1 MTANSNGTTDGGT
14 NGRTNG
20 HTNGANGHSQ
30 SKAEEPQTVPL
41 AIVGMACRFAGDITN
56 PDKLWELV
64 SNGRDAWSD
73 VPADRFNREAFYHP
87 KPEKL
92 STMHMKG
99 GYFLGQDP
107 GVFDCSFFNLSADV
121 AAAMDPQIRMLLEV
135 TFEALEAA
143 GLPLSK
149 VLGSN
154 TSVFAGSFTRDYHD
168 LQLRDPLHALRGF
181 LTGNYAAMLANRV
194 SHFFDL
200 KGAST
205 AVDVG
210 CSTSLMAL
218 HLAAQSL
225 RSGDSDCAIVG
236 GTSLHLNPDVFAG
249 LSTLQTCGAEGK
261 CYAFDHRAEGYGRG
275 DGIAALIVKRL
286 DDALRD
292 GDPIRAVIRE
302 TAVNQDGRTP
312 TITAPSSEAQR
323 ALIEQCYRT
332 AGLDPLET
340 SVVEAHGT
348 GTRVGDPAEANAIG
362 EALGRCRP
370 PELPP
375 LYVASIKTN
384 LGHTE
389 AASGLAAIIKMVLAL
404 ERRKIPPSLN
414 FEKPNPDIDM
424 QALRIKVPTALEPWE
439 ARGVRRVSVNN
450 FGYGGT
456 NTHVIMEEASHLAP
470 PAPHQNGTTTTTTIN
485 PASRLFLLSA
495 RDKAT
500 VGKMTVNLREHL
512 AQHPMLDDPESFANL
527 AYTLCERRSK
537 FSWTW
542 SATATNAAELAEAL
556 ADTTIQPAQNSGTA
570 PRLGFVFNGQGA
582 QWFAM
587 GRELSAAY
595 PVYAQTLAECDDAI
609 RSFGADWSI
618 VEELN
623 RDEKSS
629 RVNQV
634 QMSMP
639 LSCAVQV
646 ALVQLLRFL
655 DIAPAAV
662 TGHSSGEVAAAFAAG
677 ALSLRE
683 AMACTYFRG
692 LINAK
697 HLTSKGNQP
706 GGMMAVG
713 VGAAEAQPYLDGV
726 TTGKAVVACV
736 NSPSS
741 VTLSGD
747 LAAIDELE
755 AKFTSQSVF
764 ARKLRVQAAFH
775 SHHMLPLE
783 DDYRVALQQ
792 HMDTS
797 KPRGF
802 TPGVLFVSPVTG
814 KNVEDAD
821 ALGPE
826 HWVQNMTQPVLFA
839 QSFHNMVAPDA
850 QTQNIDVVVEVGP
863 HSALAGPIR
872 QSLTGVEALKKL
884 PVGYA
889 SCLERG
895 KDAVRTVQTLSGFLA
910 ARAYPVS
917 TARANNPG
925 GGKPKALGGLPTY
938 PWNHAQRYWHE
949 PRMSSTHR
957 LRQFPAHDLLG
968 SRLPGTSDYA
978 PIWRHIIRAGE
989 LPWVHDHI
997 VQGATV
1003 YPAAGFV
1010 AMAIEAMRQLHAD
1023 EADRVSGYML
1033 REVEILKALVIPESE
1048 RGVEVQL
1055 FLEPASEKTL
1065 AFGKRMFRIYSAP
1078 AGAEGT
1084 WSEMARGTIAVEK
1097 ATMSETC
1104 ALLSTTSI
1112 HLDAKHPRPMSPS
1125 TLYEAL
1131 HAVGVNHGPSFQKL
1145 LDIRRGDGESAS
1157 RFEVCDSAAL
1167 MPYNTQQ
1174 PHVIHPITLDAVFQ
1188 AAYTTLSPE
1197 ARKIVGGAVPT
1208 SIKAL
1213 YISSAI
1219 SSKPGDQLNA
1229 HARLLHHTR
1238 QGFDISLA
1246 VNDDGEQAKPLI
1258 EADTM
1263 RFTTVGGSEGSEGAE
1278 DSADSALSKICAF
1291 IDWTPSVSL
1300 NDPVSQF
1307 ATQLQRPADA
1317 AEKAIGRDL
1326 VRASYHLV
1334 ADAAAQLTPED
1345 ISNLEWHH
1353 QRLWT
1358 WMQVLLESAATDKLA
1373 PKSSRWAKATPG
1385 AKAMFLDR
1393 VAAGS
1398 TNGALAVRVG
1408 RQLVGIMRK
1417 QLAPLEIMLEGGL
1430 LYSFYREMLHFTEST
1445 AQLAAVAT
1453 AMAAENPQLRI
1464 LEIGAGTGGCT
1475 GPVLAALAA
1484 QNKGGVNA
1492 APFSRYDFTD
1502 ISSGFFQTARERF
1515 ADWGDLIHYT
1525 ALNVEQDVA
1534 EQGFEEHSYDVII
1547 AAQVLHA
1554 TKSMAVTM
1562 RNVRRLLKD
1571 GGKLLLVETTR
1582 DTPDFH
1588 LIFGTLPGWWLSE
1601 EPERKLS
1608 PNMSLETWE
1617 PILKGAGF
1625 SGLDLNVWDCE
1636 DEEHKMMS
1644 MIMSTAI
1651 RENPPVHDS
1660 QVALV
1665 WDPATPPPSEWV
1677 SGLAT
1682 SIAEAT
1688 GAHPTMTDLAN
1699 LDVKDK
1705 VCVFLS
1711 GLDGPQKING
1721 SNFPAIKTLVLASK
1735 GLLWVTTGS
1744 TIDCPNPENAMHTGF
1759 LRTVRV
1765 EYGTR
1770 RLASLDLDPAR
1781 APWDV
1786 GTQSIIAKILAAS
1799 FDCAE
1804 TNELGSHEFEFAE
1817 RNGVILLPRVRR
1829 DVIENAAYANT
1840 PGEPEMK
1847 PFVQEESHARELKLE
1862 VLKPGLLD
1870 SIVFRDDEDANQ
1882 PLAEGWVEVEPRAY
1896 GVNFRDVMGAMGQL
1910 DEKQELGIESAGVIT
1925 RVGPG
1930 AEARGLHVGDRV
1942 VALHL
1947 HGHVASRVRAPWTSV
1962 VALPEDMSY
1971 SEGAAIGIIFV
1982 TAYYSL
1988 FEAAR
1993 LEPGE
1998 SILIHAA
2005 SGGVGQAC
2013 IILSQ
2018 WHGLDIYVTVGT
2030 PEKRAFI
2037 RDTYG
2042 IPDDRIFNSRDVSF
2056 APAVMAA
2063 THQRGVDAVINSLS
2077 GSLLHESW
2085 GVLAVHGRFIEIGKK
2100 DIHRNMALDMSTFRK
2115 AASFM
2120 AVDVV
2125 QLVDYRGAVVHRVL
2139 KAVMELL
2146 RTKAIRNIS
2155 PIVTYP
2161 MAEIGRA
2168 LRNMQAGKHLGKIVV
2183 VPEKEDLVKTLPPH
2197 NPAILS
2203 PNASYLIVGGLGGIG
2218 RSIAR
2223 WAVDRGAKQL
2233 ILLSRNAATGPHS
2246 QALRDEL
2253 AALGAN
2259 VTTRNC
2265 DAADMASLRA
2275 VVEDCAQTMP
2285 PVRGVVHGGMVL
2297 DDSIL
2302 ERMTPQQWEAAIG
2315 PKVTATLNLEALF
2328 PRLDFYILL
2337 SSATGVIG
2345 SASQSNYGA
2354 GGTFQDAVARR
2365 RSAAG
2370 LPCVSI
2376 DLGMVAGVG
2385 FVAES
2390 DKTLASRL
2398 LESGHRPLSEA
2409 EVLQLIDYSVRH
2421 PLRTPRTCQVVAG
2434 LAGSAIRRQ
2443 GASWTRE
2450 RRFAPL
2456 RDDDNVRG
2464 IVTANKSSG
2473 SAGLKENL
2481 AAARSADEAGDAV
2494 ERAVVGKLSNMFVI
2508 PEEDIDATQPLSK
2521 YGVDSLVAVELRNWL
2536 VPMAQCEMSIFDLL
2550 GAASLKELAKEIVS
2564 RSKLVYLK

>member
-1 MTANSNGTTDGGT
+1 MKGNMDG
-14 NGRTNG
+14 NMNG
-20 HTNGANGHSQ
+20 HPQPEAG
-30 SKAEEPQTVPL
+30 EPKTMPL
-41 AIVGMACRFAGDITN
+41 AIVGMACRFAGDVTS
-56 PDKLWELV
+56 PEKLWELV

-73 VPADRFNREAFYHP
+73 VPVERFNRQSFYHP

-99 GYFLGQDP
+99 GFFLGQDP

-121 AAAMDPQIRMLLEV
+121 AAAMDPQIRLLLEV
-135 TFEALEAA
+135 AFEALESA
-143 GLPLSK
+143 GIPLPK
-149 VLGSN
+149 VMGSN

-200 KGAST
+200 KGPST

-275 DGIAALIVKRL
+275 DGIATLIVKRL
-286 DDALRD
+286 SDALRD
-292 GDPIRAVIRE
+292 GDPIRAVVRE

-312 TITAPSSEAQR
+312 TITAPCAEAQR
-323 ALIEQCYRT
+323 LLISQCYRT

-348 GTRVGDPAEANAIG
+348 GTRVGDPAEARAIG
-362 EALGRCRP
+362 EALGWPRP

-375 LYVASIKTN
+375 LYVASVKTN

-389 AASGLAAIIKMVLAL
+389 AASGLAGIIKMVLAL
-404 ERRKIPPSLN
+404 EHRQIPPSLN
-414 FEKPNPDIDM
+414 FERPNPDIDM
-424 QALRIKVPTALEPWE
+424 QALRIKVPTTLEPWE
-439 ARGVRRVSVNN
+439 PRGVRRVSVNN

-456 NTHVIMEEASHLAP
+456 NTHVIMEEAGHLAP
-470 PAPHQNGTTTTTTIN
+470 PTLHQNGTTTTTTTTTTN
-485 PASRLFLLSA
+485 DPASKLFLLSA
-495 RDKAT
+495 REKAT
-500 VGKMTVNLREHL
+500 VAKMTANLREHL
-512 AQHPMLDDPESFANL
+512 AQHPELGNPESFADL
-527 AYTLCERRSK
+527 AYTLCERRSR

-542 SATATNAAELAEAL
+542 SATATNAAELATAL
-556 ADTTIQPAQNSGTA
+556 ADTTIQPAQNNGTA

-595 PVYAQTLAECDDAI
+595 PVYAHTLSECDDAI
-609 RSFGADWSI
+609 RSFGASWSL
-618 VEELN
+618 VEELH

-677 ALSLRE
+677 ALSLHE
-683 AMACTYFRG
+683 TMACTYFRG
-692 LINAK
+692 LINAQ
-697 HLTSKGNQP
+697 HLAGKDARP

-713 VGAAEAQPYLDGV
+713 VGAADARPYLDGV
-726 TTGKAVVACV
+726 AAGKAVVACV

-747 LAAIDELE
+747 LSAMDELE
-755 AKFTSQSVF
+755 ARFTSQNVF

-783 DDYRVALQQ
+783 DDYRAALRQ
-792 HMDTS
+792 HMDTN
-797 KPRGF
+797 KPRAF

-814 KNVEDAD
+814 KRVDDANT
-821 ALGPE
+821 LGPE

-850 QTQNIDVVVEVGP
+850 QTQQVDVVVEVGP

-872 QSLTGVEALKKL
+872 QSLTGASALQKL
-884 PVGYA
+884 AVGYA

-895 KDAVRTVQTLSGFLA
+895 ADAVRTVQALAGFLVV
-910 ARAYPVS
+910 RGYPVS
-917 TARANNPG
+917 TARANSPG
-925 GGKPKALGGLPTY
+925 GAKHTEPKALGSLPSY
-938 PWNHAQRYWHE
+938 PWNHTQRYWHE
-949 PRMSSTHR
+949 PRMSANHR
-957 LRQFPAHDLLG
+957 FRPFPAHDLLG

-978 PIWRHIIRAGE
+978 PIWRHILRAGE
-989 LPWVHDHI
+989 LPWVHDHV

-1010 AMAIEAMRQLHAD
+1010 AMAIEAMRQLHTDDAG
-1023 EADRVSGYML
+1023 RVSGYLL

-1055 FLEPASEKTL
+1055 FLEPADEKTL
-1065 AFGKRMFRIYSAP
+1065 AFGKRVFRIYSAP

-1084 WSEMARGTIAVEK
+1084 WSEIARGTIAVEK
-1097 ATMSETC
+1097 ATSATPASETC
-1104 ALLSTTSI
+1104 VLPSTNSI
-1112 HLDAKHPRPMSPS
+1112 RVNASHPRSMDPS
-1125 TLYEAL
+1125 TLYDAL
-1131 HAVGVNHGPSFQKL
+1131 QAVGVHHGPPFQKL
-1145 LDIRRGDGESAS
+1145 LDIRRSERESAAT
-1157 RFEVCDSAAL
+1157 FEVCDSAAL
-1167 MPYNTQQ
+1167 MPYHTQQ

-1197 ARKIVGGAVPT
+1197 ARKTVGGAVPT

-1219 SSKPGDQLNA
+1219 SARPGHHFHA
-1229 HARLLHHTR
+1229 HSRLLHHHR

-1246 VNDDGEQAKPLI
+1246 VVGDGDRPKPLI

-1263 RFTTVGGSEGSEGAE
+1263 RFTTVGGPEGVEGVE
-1278 DSADSALSKICAF
+1278 DAADAVLSKICAF
-1291 IDWTPSVSL
+1291 IDWTPSVAL

-1307 ATQLQRPADA
+1307 AARLKRPADPS
-1317 AEKAIGRDL
+1317 EKAIGRDL
-1326 VRASYHLV
+1326 VRAAYHLV
-1334 ADAAAQLTPED
+1334 ADAAAQLTPAD
-1345 ISNLEWHH
+1345 IAGLEWHH

-1358 WMQVLLESAATDKLA
+1358 WMQLQLELAAADKLA
-1373 PKSSRWAKATPG
+1373 P
-1385 AKAMFLDR
+1385 
-1393 VAAGS
+1393 
-1398 TNGALAVRVG
+1398 
-1408 RQLVGIMRK
+1408 
-1417 QLAPLEIMLEGGL
+1417 
-1430 LYSFYREMLHFTEST
+1430 
-1445 AQLAAVAT
+1445 
-1453 AMAAENPQLRI
+1453 NPQLRI

-1492 APFSRYDFTD
+1492 APFARYDFTD
-1502 ISSGFFQTARERF
+1502 ISSGFFQAARERF

-1525 ALNVEQDVA
+1525 ALNIEQDVA
-1534 EQGFEEHSYDVII
+1534 DQGFVEHSYDVII

-1562 RNVRRLLKD
+1562 RNVRKLLKD

-1636 DEEHKMMS
+1636 DEEHQMMS
-1644 MIMSTAI
+1644 AIMSTAI
-1651 RENPPVHDS
+1651 PESPPVHEG

-1665 WDPATPPPSEWV
+1665 CDPSAPPPPEWLR
-1677 SGLAT
+1677 GLAV

-1688 GAHPTMTDLAN
+1688 GAHPTWTDLAN
-1699 LDVKDK
+1699 LDIEGK

-1711 GLDGPQKING
+1711 GLDAPQKIDG
-1721 SNFPAIKTLVLASK
+1721 SNFPAVKTLVTASK

-1744 TIDCPNPENAMHTGF
+1744 TIDCPTPENAMHTGF
-1759 LRTVRV
+1759 LRTCRV
-1765 EYGTR
+1765 EYGSR
-1770 RLASLDLDPAR
+1770 RLVSLDLDPAR

-1786 GTQSIIAKILAAS
+1786 GAHTIIAKVLAAS
-1799 FDCAE
+1799 FDYAE
-1804 TNELGSHEFEFAE
+1804 TNELGAHEFEFAE
-1817 RNGVILLPRVRR
+1817 RGGVIMLPRLRR
-1829 DVIENAAYANT
+1829 DAAESAAYANT
-1840 PGEPEMK
+1840 PGEPEME
-1847 PFVQEESHARELKLE
+1847 PFVQQGPDGRQLRLE

-1882 PLAEGWVEVEPRAY
+1882 PLADGWVEVEPRAY
-1896 GVNFRDVMGAMGQL
+1896 GINFRDVMGAMGQL
-1910 DEKQELGIESAGVIT
+1910 DEKQELGIESAGVVT
-1925 RVGPG
+1925 RVGAG
-1930 AEARGLHVGDRV
+1930 AEARGLHVGARV
-1942 VALHL
+1942 VALTL
-1947 HGHVASRVRAPWTSV
+1947 HGHIALRVRAPWTSV
-1962 VALPEDMSY
+1962 VAMPSDMSFA
-1971 SEGAAIGIIFV
+1971 EGASVGMVFV
-1982 TAYYSL
+1982 TAYYAL

-1998 SILIHAA
+1998 SVLIHAA

-2013 IILSQ
+2013 IILAQ

-2030 PEKRAFI
+2030 PEKRAFLSE
-2037 RDTYG
+2037 TYG
-2042 IPDDRIFNSRDVSF
+2042 IPDERIFNSRDASF
-2056 APAVMAA
+2056 APAVMGA

-2077 GSLLHESW
+2077 GALLHESW
-2085 GVLAVHGRFIEIGKK
+2085 GVLAVHGRFVEIGKK
-2100 DIHRNMALDMSTFRK
+2100 DIHRNMALDMGTFRR
-2115 AASFM
+2115 AASFV

-2125 QLVDYRGAVVHRVL
+2125 QLCDFRGPVVHRVL

-2168 LRNMQAGKHLGKIVV
+2168 LRSMQAGKHIGKIVV
-2183 VPEKEDLVKTLPPH
+2183 VPEKEDLVKTLPRRDS
-2197 NPAILS
+2197 AILS

-2223 WAVDRGAKQL
+2223 WAVDRGAKHL
-2233 ILLSRNAATGPHS
+2233 ILLSRSAATGPHS

-2253 AALGAN
+2253 TALGAN
-2259 VTTRNC
+2259 VATRNC
-2265 DAADMASLRA
+2265 DASDMTSLKA
-2275 VVEDCAQTMP
+2275 VLADCARTMP
-2285 PVRGVVHGGMVL
+2285 PVRGVIHGGMVL

-2302 ERMTPQQWEAAIG
+2302 ERMTPAQWQAALG

-2328 PRLDFYILL
+2328 PSLDFYILL

-2345 SASQSNYGA
+2345 SASQSNYAA
-2354 GGTFQDAVARR
+2354 GGAFQDAVARR
-2365 RSAAG
+2365 RAAAR
-2370 LPCVSI
+2370 LPCVVI

-2390 DKTLASRL
+2390 DAALANRL

-2409 EVLQLIDYSVRH
+2409 EVLQLVDYAVRH
-2421 PLRTPRTCQVVAG
+2421 PLRTPRTSQVVAG

-2443 GASWTRE
+2443 GAGWTRE
-2450 RRFAPL
+2450 RRFAAL
-2456 RDDDNVRG
+2456 RDDDSVRG
-2464 IVTANKSSG
+2464 AVAATKSVG
-2473 SAGLKENL
+2473 SAGLKEHL
-2481 AAARSADEAGDAV
+2481 AAARSADEAGGVV
-2494 ERAVVGKLSNMFVI
+2494 ERAVVGKLANMFVI

-2536 VPMAQCEMSIFDLL
+2536 VPMTQCEMSIFDLL
-2550 GAASLKELAKEIVS
+2550 GAASLKELANEIVG
-2564 RSKLVYLK
+2564 R

>member
-1 MTANSNGTTDGGT
+1 M
-14 NGRTNG
+14 
-20 HTNGANGHSQ
+20 
-30 SKAEEPQTVPL
+30 PL
-41 AIVGMACRFAGDITN
+41 AIVGMACRFAGDVTS

-73 VPADRFNREAFYHP
+73 VPAERFNRQSFYHP
-87 KPEKL
+87 KPENL

-99 GYFLGQDP
+99 GFFLGQDP

-121 AAAMDPQIRMLLEV
+121 AAAMDPQIRLLLEV
-135 TFEALEAA
+135 TFEALESA
-143 GLPLSK
+143 GIPLPK
-149 VLGSN
+149 
-154 TSVFAGSFTRDYHD
+154 
-168 LQLRDPLHALRGF
+168 LRDPLHALRGF

-200 KGAST
+200 KGPST

-286 DDALRD
+286 SDALRD
-292 GDPIRAVIRE
+292 GDPIRAVVRE

-312 TITAPSSEAQR
+312 TITAPCAEAQR
-323 ALIEQCYRT
+323 RLISQCYRT
-332 AGLDPLET
+332 AGLDPLKT

-348 GTRVGDPAEANAIG
+348 GTRVGDPAEARAIG
-362 EALGRCRP
+362 EALGRHRP

-375 LYVASIKTN
+375 LYVASVKTN

-404 ERRKIPPSLN
+404 EHCQIPPSLN
-414 FEKPNPDIDM
+414 FERPNPDIDM
-424 QALRIKVPTALEPWE
+424 QALRIKVPTTLEPWE
-439 ARGVRRVSVNN
+439 PRSVRRVSINN

-456 NTHVIMEEASHLAP
+456 NTHVIMEEAGHLVP
-470 PAPHQNGTTTTTTIN
+470 PTPHQNRTTATN
-485 PASRLFLLSA
+485 NSASKLFLLSA

-500 VGKMTVNLREHL
+500 VAKMAVNLREHL
-512 AQHPMLDDPESFANL
+512 AQHPELGNPESFADL
-527 AYTLCERRSK
+527 AYTLCERRSR

-542 SATATNAAELAEAL
+542 SATATNATELAAAL
-556 ADTTIQPAQNSGTA
+556 ADTTIQPAQNNGTA

-587 GRELSAAY
+587 GRELSTAY

-609 RSFGADWSI
+609 RSFGASWSL
-618 VEELN
+618 VEELH

-655 DIAPAAV
+655 DISPAAV

-692 LINAK
+692 LINAQ
-697 HLTSKGNQP
+697 HLAGKDARP
-706 GGMMAVG
+706 GSMMAVG
-713 VGAAEAQPYLDGV
+713 VGAADAQPYLDGV
-726 TTGKAVVACV
+726 TAGKAVVVCV

-747 LAAIDELE
+747 LSAMDELE
-755 AKFTSQSVF
+755 ARFTSQNVF

-775 SHHMLPLE
+775 SHHMLLLE
-783 DDYRVALQQ
+783 DHYRAALRQ
-792 HMDTS
+792 HMDTN
-797 KPRGF
+797 KPRTF
-802 TPGVLFVSPVTG
+802 TPGLLFLSPVTG
-814 KNVEDAD
+814 KRVDDANT
-821 ALGPE
+821 LGPE

-850 QTQNIDVVVEVGP
+850 QTQQVDVVVEVGP

-872 QSLTGVEALKKL
+872 QSLTGVSALKKL
-884 PVGYA
+884 AVRYA

-895 KDAVRTVQTLSGFLA
+895 ADAVRTVQTLAGFLV

-917 TARANNPG
+917 TARANSPG
-925 GGKPKALGGLPTY
+925 GAKQTKPKALGSLPSY
-938 PWNHAQRYWHE
+938 PWNHTQRYWHE
-949 PRMSSTHR
+949 PRMSANHR
-957 LRQFPAHDLLG
+957 FRPFPAHDLLG

-978 PIWRHIIRAGE
+978 PIWRHILRAGE
-989 LPWVHDHI
+989 LPWVHDHV

-1010 AMAIEAMRQLHAD
+1010 AMAVEAMRQLHTD
-1023 EADRVSGYML
+1023 DADRVSGYLL
-1033 REVEILKALVIPESE
+1033 REVEFLKALVISESE

-1055 FLEPASEKTL
+1055 FLEPANEKTL
-1065 AFGKRMFRIYSAP
+1065 AFGKRVFRIYSAP
-1078 AGAEGT
+1078 VGTEGT
-1084 WSEMARGTIAVEK
+1084 CIRVSA
-1097 ATMSETC
+1097 S
-1104 ALLSTTSI
+1104 
-1112 HLDAKHPRPMSPS
+1112 HPRSMNPS
-1125 TLYEAL
+1125 TLYDAL
-1131 HAVGVNHGPSFQKL
+1131 QAVGVHHGSSFQKL
-1145 LDIRRGDGESAS
+1145 VDIRRSEGESAAT
-1157 RFEVCDSAAL
+1157 FEVCDSAAL
-1167 MPYNTQQ
+1167 MPPLI
-1174 PHVIHPITLDAVFQ
+1174 PHYRPRR
-1188 AAYTTLSPE
+1188 
-1197 ARKIVGGAVPT
+1197 ARRWGGAVPT

-1213 YISSAI
+1213 YISSAFN
-1219 SSKPGDQLNA
+1219 SRPGHHFHA
-1229 HARLLHHTR
+1229 HSRLLHHHR

-1246 VNDDGEQAKPLI
+1246 VTGDGDRPRPLI

-1263 RFTTVGGSEGSEGAE
+1263 RFTTVGGPEGVE
-1278 DSADSALSKICAF
+1278 DAADTALSKICAF
-1291 IDWTPSVSL
+1291 IDWTPSVAL

-1307 ATQLQRPADA
+1307 AARLKRPADPS
-1317 AEKAIGRDL
+1317 EKAIGRDL
-1326 VRASYHLV
+1326 VRAAYHLV
-1334 ADAAAQLTPED
+1334 ADATAQLTPAD
-1345 ISNLEWHH
+1345 IAGFEWYH

-1358 WMQVLLESAATDKLA
+1358 WMQLQLELAAADKVA

-1393 VAAGS
+1393 VAAAN
-1398 TNGALAVRVG
+1398 TNGALVVRVG
-1408 RQLVGIMRK
+1408 RNLIGIMRQ

-1430 LYSFYREMLHFTEST
+1430 LYRFYSEMLHFTAST
-1445 AQLAAVAT
+1445 AQLAEVAT
-1453 AMAAENPQLRI
+1453 ALAAEIPQLRI

-1492 APFSRYDFTD
+1492 APFARYDFTD
-1502 ISSGFFQTARERF
+1502 ISSGFFQAARERF

-1525 ALNVEQDVA
+1525 ALNIEQDVVD
-1534 EQGFEEHSYDVII
+1534 QGFVEHSYDVII

-1571 GGKLLLVETTR
+1571 GGKLMLVETTR

-1644 MIMSTAI
+1644 VIMSTAI
-1651 RENPPVHDS
+1651 PESPPVYES

-1665 WDPATPPPSEWV
+1665 CDPSTPPPSEWLR
-1677 SGLAT
+1677 GLAV

-1688 GAHPTMTDLAN
+1688 GAHPTLTDLAN
-1699 LDVKDK
+1699 LDIMDK

-1711 GLDGPQKING
+1711 GLDAAQKIDA
-1721 SNFPAIKTLVLASK
+1721 SNFPAVKTLVTASK

-1744 TIDCPNPENAMHTGF
+1744 TIDCPTPENAMHTGF
-1759 LRTVRV
+1759 LRTCRV
-1765 EYGTR
+1765 EYGSR
-1770 RLASLDLDPAR
+1770 PLVSLDLDPAR

-1786 GTQSIIAKILAAS
+1786 GTQTIIAKVLAAS
-1799 FDCAE
+1799 FDYAE
-1804 TNELGSHEFEFAE
+1804 TNELGAHEFEFAE
-1817 RNGVILLPRVRR
+1817 RDGVIMLPRVRR
-1829 DVIENAAYANT
+1829 DAAESAAYANT
-1840 PGEPEMK
+1840 PGEAEMK
-1847 PFVQEESHARELKLE
+1847 PFIQQGPDDRQLKLE

-1882 PLAEGWVEVEPRAY
+1882 PLADGWVEVEPRAY
-1896 GVNFRDVMGAMGQL
+1896 GINFRDVMGAMGQL
-1910 DEKQELGIESAGVIT
+1910 DEKQELGIESAGVVT
-1925 RVGPG
+1925 RVGAG
-1930 AEARGLHVGDRV
+1930 AEARGLHVGARV
-1942 VALHL
+1942 VALTV
-1947 HGHVASRVRAPWTSV
+1947 HGHITSRVRAPWTSV
-1962 VALPEDMSY
+1962 VAMPNDMSFT
-1971 SEGAAIGIIFV
+1971 EGASVGMVFV
-1982 TAYYSL
+1982 TAYYAL

-1998 SILIHAA
+1998 SVLIHAA

-2013 IILSQ
+2013 IILAQ
-2018 WHGLDIYVTVGT
+2018 WQGLDIYVTVGT
-2030 PEKRAFI
+2030 PEKRAFLSE
-2037 RDTYG
+2037 TYG
-2042 IPDDRIFNSRDVSF
+2042 IPDERIFNSRDASF

-2063 THQRGVDAVINSLS
+2063 TQQRGVDAVINSLS
-2077 GSLLHESW
+2077 GALLHESW
-2085 GVLAVHGRFIEIGKK
+2085 GVLAVHGRFVEIGKK
-2100 DIHRNMALDMSTFRK
+2100 DIHRNMALDMGTFRR
-2115 AASFM
+2115 AASFI
-2120 AVDVV
+2120 AVDVA
-2125 QLVDYRGAVVHRVL
+2125 QLCDFRGPVVYRVL

-2168 LRNMQAGKHLGKIVV
+2168 LRTMQAGKHIGKIVV
-2183 VPEKEDLVKTLPPH
+2183 VPEKEDLVKTLPRRDS
-2197 NPAILS
+2197 AILS
-2203 PNASYLIVGGLGGIG
+2203 PNASYLIVGGLSGIG

-2223 WAVDRGAKQL
+2223 WAVDRGTKHL
-2233 ILLSRNAATGPHS
+2233 ILLSRSTATSPHS

-2253 AALGAN
+2253 TALGAN
-2259 VTTRNC
+2259 VATRNC
-2265 DAADMASLRA
+2265 DASDMASLKA
-2275 VVEDCAQTMP
+2275 VLADCARTMP
-2285 PVRGVVHGGMVL
+2285 PVRGVIHGGMVL

-2302 ERMTPQQWEAAIG
+2302 ERMTPAQWQAALS
-2315 PKVTATLNLEALF
+2315 PKVAATLNLEALF
-2328 PRLDFYILL
+2328 PSLDFYILL

-2345 SASQSNYGA
+2345 SASQSNYAA
-2354 GGTFQDAVARR
+2354 GGAFQDAVARR
-2365 RSAAG
+2365 RAAAR
-2370 LPCVSI
+2370 LPCVAI
-2376 DLGMVAGVG
+2376 DLGMVAGIG

-2390 DKTLASRL
+2390 DAALANRL
-2398 LESGHRPLSEA
+2398 LESGHRPLSES
-2409 EVLQLIDYSVRH
+2409 EVLQLVDYAVRH
-2421 PLRTPRTCQVVAG
+2421 PLRIPRTSQVVAG
-2434 LAGSAIRRQ
+2434 LAGSAIRRH
-2443 GASWTRE
+2443 GAGWTRE
-2450 RRFAPL
+2450 RRFAAL
-2456 RDDDNVRG
+2456 CDDDSVRG
-2464 IVTANKSSG
+2464 AVAATKSVG
-2473 SAGLKENL
+2473 SAGLKEHL
-2481 AAARSADEAGDAV
+2481 AAARSADEAGGVV
-2494 ERAVVGKLSNMFVI
+2494 ERAVVGKLANMFVI

-2536 VPMAQCEMSIFDLL
+2536 VPMTQCEMSIFDLL
-2550 GAASLKELAKEIVS
+2550 GAASLKELANEIVG
-2564 RSKLVYLK
+2564 RSKLVYLTE